1 MFFRKKNAR
10 IRTSRTTR
18 LGGESLENRELKTTA
33 MDLGI
38 DFGPEPTAAVFVKF
52 EGVDGE
58 SQDQDH
64 GKWVDVLSVD
74 TATTRAG
81 FIKFDGIDGESQ
93 DRGHD
98 KWSDVLSVDTTTTRA
113 GFIKF
118 DGIDGE
124 SQDRGHDKW
133 CDVLDISA
141 GTPESPMIRPS

>member
-98 KWSDVLSVDTTTTRA
+98 KW
-113 GFIKF
+113 
-118 DGIDGE
+118 
-124 SQDRGHDKW
+124 